1 MSSNSENIELLIKEE
16 TEKRLEEMGS
26 EDYEFPK
33 KITKADVIVISL
45 MIAVSMVFIVLCMT
59 GVIE

>member
-1 MSSNSENIELLIKEE
+1 MRSNSENIELLIKEE

>member
-59 GVIE
+59 GGIE